1 MSETSLPPIDSCLGE
16 GLTQRLAAV
25 EAEQAALRATLAT
38 LTEEARHIRMLL
50 HHYGVPTTEG
60 APTCPHPY
68 PRHRRARGTTE
79 AQVRHI
85 LETEGSQRVTD
96 LVRRIHAVFGESA
109 NDTTVGTVL
118 RRGELVGRYRRD
130 RFRWSLGDA

>member
-1 MSETSLPPIDSCLGE
+1 MSDAIIPPIDPCLGE
-16 GLTQRLAAV
+16 GLTQRLMV
-25 EAEQAALRATLAT
+25 IDAEQAVLRATLAT

-50 HHYGVPTTEG
+50 HRYGVPTTEG

-85 LETEGSQRVTD
+85 LETEGPQRVTD

-109 NDTTVGTVL
+109 NDTTIGTVL
-118 RRGELVGRYRRD
+118 RMASGRPQ
-130 RFRWSLGDA
+130 L